1 MATPADPGRRH
12 RLHRTLITVILLT
25 VPFYVAG
32 FAALQFLPDPGA
44 GADASTP
51 TVTTAPPKVSTLL
64 PRTTPTDTPA
74 PPTPEPLAMVNVAW
88 GNLRSGPGTVYVVVA
103 QLDEGTELAP
113 LERNELADWL
123 RVEVKGTGKQGW
135 ISTTIVDINFATE
148 TLPVAEEM
156 PPTPTATATPSPSS
170 TPTATASSTATA
182 TSTHTSTPTETAT
195 RTPTATTTATASAT
209 ATPTDTPSPTDT
221 DTATPTPTDTATPTP
236 TDTAT
241 STATPTP
248 SPTP

>member
-74 PPTPEPLAMVNVAW
+74 PPTPEPLAMVNVDW

-135 ISTTIVDINFATE
+135 ISTTIVDVNFATE
-148 TLPVAEEM
+148 TLPMAEEI
-156 PPTPTATATPSPSS
+156 PPTPTATATATPSPSS
-170 TPTATASSTATA
+170 TPTATA

-195 RTPTATTTATASAT
+195 HTPTATTTATATAT
-209 ATPTDTPSPTDT
+209 ATPTDAPSPTAT
-221 DTATPTPTDTATPTP
+221 EPATPTPTA
-236 TDTAT
+236 TAT

>member
-1 MATPADPGRRH
+1 MANPADPDRRH
-12 RLHRTLITVILLT
+12 RLHRNLITVILLT

-51 TVTTAPPKVSTLL
+51 TPTVTTAPPKVSTIL
-64 PRTTPTDTPA
+64 PLTTSTDVPV
-74 PPTPEPLAMVNVAW
+74 PPTPESLAIVNVDW
-88 GNLRSGPGTVYVVVA
+88 GNLRSGPSTVYVVVA

-113 LERNELADWL
+113 LERDELADWL

-135 ISTTIVDINFATE
+135 ISTTIVDVNFATE
-148 TLPVAEEM
+148 TLPMAEEI
-156 PPTPTATATPSPSS
+156 PPTPTATATATPSPSS
-170 TPTATASSTATA
+170 TPTATA

-195 RTPTATTTATASAT
+195 RTPTATTTAAASAT

-221 DTATPTPTDTATPTP
+221 DPATP
-236 TDTAT
+236 
-241 STATPTP
+241 TPTP

>member
-135 ISTTIVDINFATE
+135 IS
-148 TLPVAEEM
+148 
-156 PPTPTATATPSPSS
+156 
-170 TPTATASSTATA
+170 
-182 TSTHTSTPTETAT
+182 
-195 RTPTATTTATASAT
+195 
-209 ATPTDTPSPTDT
+209 
-221 DTATPTPTDTATPTP
+221 
-236 TDTAT
+236 
-241 STATPTP
+241 
-248 SPTP
+248 

>member
-113 LERNELADWL
+113 LERDEFADWL
-123 RVEVKGTGKQGW
+123 RVGVKGTGEQGW
-135 ISTTIVDINFATE
+135 ISVTIVDINSATE
-148 TLPVAEEM
+148 TLPVAEEI
-156 PPTPTATATPSPSS
+156 PPTPTATATATPSPSS

-195 RTPTATTTATASAT
+195 HTPTATTTATATAT
-209 ATPTDTPSPTDT
+209 ATPTDAPSPTAT
-221 DTATPTPTDTATPTP
+221 EPATPTPTA
-236 TDTAT
+236 TAT